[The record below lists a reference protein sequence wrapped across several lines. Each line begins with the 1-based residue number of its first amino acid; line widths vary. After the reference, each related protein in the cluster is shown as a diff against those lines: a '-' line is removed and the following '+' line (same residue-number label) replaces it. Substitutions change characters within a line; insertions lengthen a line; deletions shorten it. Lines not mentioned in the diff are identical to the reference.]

1 MMPPQ
6 GPRPMQPQMRPAMPG
21 QMPGQQPMQPPHE
34 AEHHNEP
41 TFTVKLRKRPTKGR
55 CCINVVPPE
64 EFRISRRAPSIE
76 KAAYHAWVYHDYT
89 AELIEDHPDK
99 AHELEPGFQS
109 TGSELE
115 PTNDPRIMA
124 RFPNEPDAG
133 RMARSRSNEV
143 QRRMVEVRVEYVRLD
158 FDGDGIVELRRIK
171 RVGNT
176 ILENDIV
183 DDSEFVVWSPIR
195 VAHRLI
201 GRSLADTLID
211 IQEIRTQLTRRA
223 LDSLSRSL
231 MPRTAINENALDT
244 NGTTIDRLLNHD
256 IGDLIV
262 VKGDPKQAITELV
275 TPDVSPQAF
284 AAIQYWDQRSE
295 EATGVTRGSQGIRP
309 SEQHDTA
316 SGIDKLQ
323 SAANARIEQ
332 VARWLGFGLQQVMVK
347 VLKVIA
353 THQDH
358 ARIIK
363 VNGRRLDID
372 PRRWSDEMT
381 VNIHVGMAAESR
393 EKKVAMLSTILG
405 VQKDILINMGMSNP
419 LVGVNELRNTLAM
432 ITDAMGYRSAKRFF
446 KEIPEGYQPPE
457 GQPDPKMA
465 EAQGKMQLA
474 QAEMQAKQQL
484 QQQELQHKQQ
494 AAQQAAQIQLQIESQ
509 KATQAHEIEK
519 VKQDGAQEIARLKL
533 ASEEQMAAVRMEQEE
548 RLALRKMEQEREF
561 ALQAMA
567 LKATQP
573 DVNQG
578 GFRPGGRL
586 DA

>member
-21 QMPGQQPMQPPHE
+21 QGPAQQPQQPPE
-34 AEHHNEP
+34 VEHHNEP

-143 QRRMVEVRVEYVRLD
+143 QRRMVEVRVEYVRID
-158 FDGDGIVELRRIK
+158 YDGDGIVELRRIK

-231 MPRTAINENALDT
+231 MPRTAVNMRQMSQEHNTLDKV
-244 NGTTIDRLLNHD
+244 LNHD
-256 IGDLIV
+256 IGDVIPV
-262 VKGDPKQAITELV
+262 DGDPRQAIVEMV

-332 VARWLGFGLQQVMVK
+332 VARWLGLGLQQVMVK

-363 VNGRRLDID
+363 VNGRRLEID

-393 EKKVAMLSTILG
+393 EKKIAMLSTILG

-446 KEIPEGYQPPE
+446 KEVPEGYQPPE

-465 EAQGKMQLA
+465 EAQGKLQLA
-474 QAEMQAKQQL
+474 QQEAQAKQAM
-484 QQQELQHKQQ
+484 QQQELQNKRQL
-494 AAQQAAQIQLQIESQ
+494 AEIEAQMRAQIEAKKIEQ
-509 KATQAHEIEK
+509 QHELERI
-519 VKQDGAQEIARLKL
+519 KQDGAQQIAQLKL
-533 ASEEQMAAVRMEQEE
+533 ASEEQIANIRMEQEE
-548 RLALRKMEQEREF
+548 RLALRKMDQEREL

-567 LKATQP
+567 MKATQP
-573 DVNQG
+573 DVNED